1 MATRGVLVAKSRGSN
16 PCGTTNLKI
25 KYMMLI
31 TGLLCLATSFLMY
44 AVLKLHDRIVKL
56 EEVLNSMNRDLNM
69 ISKTMDNMHKHEK
82 AKELSK
88 QILKG

>member
-1 MATRGVLVAKSRGSN
+1 
-16 PCGTTNLKI
+16 
-25 KYMMLI
+25 MMLI
-31 TGLLCLATSFLMY
+31 IGLLCLATSFLMY

-56 EEVLNSMNRDLNM
+56 EDVLNSMNRDLNM

-82 AKELSK
+82 AKELSR

>member
-1 MATRGVLVAKSRGSN
+1 MWDN
-16 PCGTTNLKI
+16 KI

-44 AVLKLHDRIVKL
+44 AVLKLHDRIEKL
-56 EEVLNSMNRDLNM
+56 ENTIKSMSHDLNM
-69 ISKTMDNMHKHEK
+69 ISKTMENMHKHEK